1 MCLDNRY
8 HAYNANY
15 RGFSSPLNL
24 ITYKSSYV

>member
-15 RGFSSPLNL
+15 GSFSSPLNL